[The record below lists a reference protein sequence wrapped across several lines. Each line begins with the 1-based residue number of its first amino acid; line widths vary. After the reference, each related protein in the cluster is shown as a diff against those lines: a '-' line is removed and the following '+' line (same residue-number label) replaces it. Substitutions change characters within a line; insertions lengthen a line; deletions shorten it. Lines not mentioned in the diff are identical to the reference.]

1 VLDISTVLDA
11 MRSET
16 TRQNRQLMGEACYM
30 LRGSM
35 TGVLL
40 GPAHP
45 LSSLSVRVLDH
56 AGTHAPAAFQCYCGC
71 GWRSAGSVMIGADS
85 GTD

>member
-1 VLDISTVLDA
+1 MTRSRYEKFQEDLVLDISTVLDA

-45 LSSLSVRVLDH
+45 LSSLSVRGTQPHTHPPLFRATAA
-56 AGTHAPAAFQCYCGC
+56 AGC
-71 GWRSAGSVMIGADS
+71 R
-85 GTD
+85 